1 MSCIGCLPKPLPRA
15 WASAMKAERRGV
27 APAPRSQEE
36 IMACPRTSDATRAWI
51 IRIEQ
56 MQARKQAA
64 RSRRV

>member
-1 MSCIGCLPKPLPRA
+1 MSCIGRLPKPLPRA

-27 APAPRSQEE
+27 VPAPRSQEE

-56 MQARKQAA
+56 MRAKKQAA
-64 RSRRV
+64 QPRRI